1 MQSILTNIY
10 VLSLIIAVA
19 GTFVA
24 YLYLRVTKKAD
35 EYSKSHH
42 IKNFTLLFVTA
53 LSALWCNQKFNMPKN
68 ITHLTGGGEGGGIS
82 CGTNTSPSLV
92 NESPMNMEKFN
103 IGRPTF

>member
-10 VLSLIIAVA
+10 VLSILIAMA

-24 YLYLRVTKKAD
+24 YLYLRITKKAD

-42 IKNFTLLFVTA
+42 IKNFTLLFITS
-53 LSALWCNQKFNMPKN
+53 LSALWCNQKFSVSKN
-68 ITHLTGGGEGGGIS
+68 ITPLTGGGVS

>member
-10 VLSLIIAVA
+10 VLSLLIAVA

-24 YLYLRVTKKAD
+24 YLYMRITKKAD

-42 IKNFTLLFVTA
+42 IKNFTLLFITA
-53 LSALWCNQKFNMPKN
+53 LSALWCNQKFSMPKN
-68 ITHLTGGGEGGGIS
+68 VAHFGGGGDGVS